1 VDILSECEELREA
14 IKSEMPELQS
24 QELNWL
30 SKDILEI
37 YVNARPTLDKRVGI
51 LKDALQWRIQN
62 RELLSNL
69 VCPRCSKNPLSHDAR
84 CFGVDEEGDLVFMNC
99 FALPRDL
106 NPDGIA
112 EHMTCLFES
121 ALKKYPRAKQWT
133 WIIDMHG
140 FGVGNLD
147 PRTSIKL
154 LHLLQVAYRGRL
166 KRCVVLD
173 APLMFSGLWSV
184 VQPFIAERTAKSIAF
199 KTWPDFQEELVETL
213 GKSVS
218 KRVCFEIGENRD
230 SEKVQEKTWTTFWAL
245 PK

>member
-1 VDILSECEELREA
+1 
-14 IKSEMPELQS
+14 MPELQS
-24 QELNWL
+24 QELSWL

-51 LKDALQWRIQN
+51 CKDALQWRIQN
-62 RELLSNL
+62 RELLCKL
-69 VCPRCSKNPLSHDAR
+69 ECPRCSQNPLSHDAR
-84 CFGVDEEGDLVFMNC
+84 CFGVDGEGDLVFMNC

-106 NPDGIA
+106 NPEGIA
-112 EHMTCLFES
+112 QHMACVFERS
-121 ALKKYPRAKQWT
+121 LKKYPGAKKWT

-166 KRCVVLD
+166 KRCIVLD
-173 APLMFSGLWSV
+173 APLMFASLWSV
-184 VQPFIAERTAKSIAF
+184 VQPFIATRTAESIVF
-199 KTWPDFQEELVETL
+199 KTWPAIQDELFETL
-213 GKSVS
+213 GESVA
-218 KRVCFEIGENRD
+218 KRVCFEIDENRD
-230 SEKVQEKTWTTFWAL
+230 AEKVKQKTWTTFWAL